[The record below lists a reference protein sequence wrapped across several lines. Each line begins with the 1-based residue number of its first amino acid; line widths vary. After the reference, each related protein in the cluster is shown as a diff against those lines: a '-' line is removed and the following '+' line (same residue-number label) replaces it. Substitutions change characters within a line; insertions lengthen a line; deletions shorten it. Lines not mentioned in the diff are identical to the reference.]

1 MILYYEGLTKKGEK
15 IKGTFTGTKDELTLY
30 LRKQNIFLLQVKEHK
45 RKLKKG
51 RYGIGEFTFDIEQL
65 AYFVGSGMSI
75 DKAVNTLIKN
85 STKQAS
91 VDFWSS
97 VLQKLKEGKQFSVAL
112 KEASSENRLS
122 LSELYINIISVGE
135 EVGDLKSSL
144 RKVSEYLHF
153 RSNLMKEVWSALAY
167 PLFILFVSIV
177 ALFFIATVILPKFSS
192 IFTGKEMHYL
202 PFISRV
208 VIGMGKFINSNLN
221 LVLGLFFSL
230 ITGLVVLFAFEET
243 RRFIKDALYKIP
255 GVKEIVFQLEF
266 ANMCSSLGAMLEGGV
281 EIGRAVR
288 LAQRVVDNKALKH
301 VLEETAE
308 EIKKGLKISDI
319 WKRYDIIPESI
330 VSLVSV
336 GENSASLGEILTKLG
351 ERYSEDFKHSV
362 SRVLSLLEPVLII
375 FLGII
380 VGIVVVAIMLAVIS
394 LNNAV
399 S

>member
-1 MILYYEGLTKKGEK
+1 M
-15 IKGTFTGTKDELTLY
+15 
-30 LRKQNIFLLQVKEHK
+30 
-45 RKLKKG
+45 
-51 RYGIGEFTFDIEQL
+51 
-65 AYFVGSGMSI
+65 
-75 DKAVNTLIKN
+75 
-85 STKQAS
+85 
-91 VDFWSS
+91 
-97 VLQKLKEGKQFSVAL
+97 
-112 KEASSENRLS
+112 
-122 LSELYINIISVGE
+122 SELYINIISVGE